1 MAFTKSAALASP
13 AGLRASAALLRP
25 IGLALAALIV
35 GVPAIFAW
43 NIYSASEARR
53 LVHER
58 PVVQGSTTLTTAI
71 KRKVSD
77 NELEFILREANGQL
91 SRVIVSK
98 AEGERFVNDTLAA
111 LDRARQETKAKA
123 AQDLDALF
131 ATAFAGRDADLEAY
145 ADWFFEWGQSWR
157 LLYEALTGAVQE
169 AGRLAFS
176 QTQISDAARHS
187 VEAYLL
193 RHYEQFILK
202 PGARDPVITAGVRKI
217 LATANDAYFAS
228 VAKLDERVRGF
239 LARET
244 LFRERIDAGTVS
256 LDLDWDAEKWRAPR
270 TLAVDRYTEPAR
282 TAILVGGGALVVGPL
297 IQKATA
303 PMLARLAGKVT
314 MSSRMVIGGAS
325 IGSVQ
330 PGLGTLIGALG
341 GLAVDWG
348 LSQFQEYL
356 ERDDFIAANN
366 EALDGTILSWK
377 GAILPS
383 IDAGIDVWFDD
394 AQALVAGWNV
404 TTGAPVIASE
414 ATP

>member
-1 MAFTKSAALASP
+1 
-13 AGLRASAALLRP
+13 LLRP

-256 LDLDWDAEKWRAPR
+256 LDLDWDAADARGRPLYRAGTHR
-270 TLAVDRYTEPAR
+270 DSRRRRRARRR
-282 TAILVGGGALVVGPL
+282 TADP
-297 IQKATA
+297 
-303 PMLARLAGKVT
+303 
-314 MSSRMVIGGAS
+314 
-325 IGSVQ
+325 
-330 PGLGTLIGALG
+330 
-341 GLAVDWG
+341 
-348 LSQFQEYL
+348 
-356 ERDDFIAANN
+356 
-366 EALDGTILSWK
+366 
-377 GAILPS
+377 
-383 IDAGIDVWFDD
+383 
-394 AQALVAGWNV
+394 
-404 TTGAPVIASE
+404 
-414 ATP
+414 